1 MKKFLF
7 SLVALVAMSMTFVAC
22 DGGNKPEEEPK
33 VESNCTVNSIETK
46 ATEYGQVYLIET
58 TTNDVAL
65 TNSGFSG
72 TGDYFYMQMYAKP
85 QEDLFPAANTY
96 KAYPIEEMG
105 EDFDVEEFV
114 MGGTVFEGY
123 PAGTFVATIENGK
136 NTDIWFCVGG
146 TVEFKGNAANGTMI
160 AKLEFQSL
168 VTEDIEEKEY
178 IFNGA
183 VDVETIKN
191 IAPQRIKILE

>member
-1 MKKFLF
+1 MKKLF
-7 SLVALVAMSMTFVAC
+7 YSFFMLVAMSLTFVAC
-22 DGGNKPEEEPK
+22 GPQVEPEPE
-33 VESNCTVNSIETK
+33 VESNCTVNLIETK
-46 ATEYGQVYLIET
+46 ATEFGQVYLVET

-72 TGDYFYMQMYAKP
+72 TGDYFYMQMYATP

-96 KAYPIEEMG
+96 QAYAIEEMG

-114 MGGTVFEGY
+114 MGGAIYEDY
-123 PAGTFVATIENGK
+123 PIGTFVATIENGK
-136 NTDIWFCVGG
+136 NTDIWFCIGG
-146 TVEFKGNAANGTMI
+146 TVEFKGNATNGTMI
-160 AKLEFQSL
+160 AKLDFQSL
-168 VTEDIEEKEY
+168 VTKEIEEKEF

-183 VDVETIKN
+183 VTIETIKN